1 MRLSF
6 SSADVAA
13 FTFFFDVLGFS
24 FLGSLLSPVVVD
36 SIAVKREDD
45 ELNADVSHLEV
56 HVLVSHVEVVLAL
69 GFKVGTPASLFTPVI
84 VDAVLGVEII

>member
-6 SSADVAA
+6 ASSESAT
-13 FTFFFDVLGFS
+13 FTLFFDVLGFS
-24 FLGSLLSPVVVD
+24 FLGGLLSPVVVD

-45 ELNADVSHLEV
+45 ELNADVSQLEV

-69 GFKVGTPASLFTPVI
+69 GFKVGTPASLLAPVI
-84 VDAVLGVEII
+84 VDAILGVVFI